1 MQPILY
7 YRAVDRD
14 CLSIKDALTIPSLPL
29 SLLRKECP
37 EKIEG
42 LIVKCVQAMLM
53 YYGFD
58 PKTEKTVS
66 GYQVHTLAQDIL
78 SKYYYFN
85 FSDLCVCFKRARQNP
100 GLYEKFYGKF
110 DASVVMRWF
119 AVYDGE
125 RDEIL
130 QSLPPD
136 KAKVVHTGQEMNRD
150 EYIECL
156 EAMVAGGDLYANEWL
171 IKVGMFERLMFN
183 NKGKY
188 VVYQYNRKHRLDE
201 PVGKNGKI
209 GWQR

>member
-1 MQPILY
+1 MQPIPY
-7 YRAVDRD
+7 YRMVDRKIF
-14 CLSIKDALTIPSLPL
+14 SIKDALTEPSISL
-29 SLLRKECP
+29 SVLRSECP

-58 PKTEKTVS
+58 PKIEKTVS
-66 GYQVHTLAQDIL
+66 DYQVHTLAQDIL
-78 SKYYYFN
+78 CKYYYMN
-85 FSDLCVCFKRARQNP
+85 FSDLCACFKRARQNP
-100 GLYEKFYGKF
+100 ERYGKFYGKF
-110 DASVVMRWF
+110 DASVVMGWF
-119 AVYDGE
+119 GIYDKE

-136 KAKVVHTGQEMNRD
+136 KAKAVYSGQEMSRD

-171 IKVGMFERLMFN
+171 MKVGMFERLMFN

-201 PVGKNGKI
+201 PIEKNGKT